1 MRLKTYITFWKKKM
15 KFISMKKK
23 NAIIPLI
30 WVPIYLSIVP
40 MQLSNY
46 VLCIGSDGH
55 VEFEIGADGRC
66 TDLHGLYF
74 EIAADGRCTDLHGL
88 YTEHME
94 VVIAAAA
101 SEEDH
106 CGSCIDLAIFASIDL
121 ESYLVPIKN
130 ASIQSHVFVVAP
142 TTDQT
147 LASTILTHP
156 SRLNTPSVVDPTLIS
171 LRTTTL
177 LI

>member
-1 MRLKTYITFWKKKM
+1 M
-15 KFISMKKK
+15 KFISLKKK
-23 NAIIPLI
+23 SAIIPLI
-30 WVPIYLSIVP
+30 WLLIYLSIVP

-55 VEFEIGADGRC
+55 VEFEIATDGRC
-66 TDLHGLYF
+66 TDLYGLSK
-74 EIAADGRCTDLHGL
+74 
-88 YTEHME
+88 EHTE
-94 VVIAAAA
+94 VVIAGAA

-121 ESYLVPIKN
+121 ESYLVPLEN
-130 ASIQSHVFVVAP
+130 ASIHPPVFVVALM
-142 TTDQT
+142 TDQPC
-147 LASTILTHP
+147 ASTILTYP
-156 SRLNTPSVVDPTLIS
+156 SHLNTPSVVDPTLIS

>member
-1 MRLKTYITFWKKKM
+1 MEFISAKKK
-15 KFISMKKK
+15 I
-23 NAIIPLI
+23 AIIPLI
-30 WVPIYLSIVP
+30 WLLIYLSIVP

-55 VEFEIGADGRC
+55 VEFEIATDGRC
-66 TDLHGLYF
+66 TDLHGLSK
-74 EIAADGRCTDLHGL
+74 
-88 YTEHME
+88 EHTE

-106 CGSCIDLAIFASIDL
+106 CGSCIDLAIFASIDI
-121 ESYLVPIKN
+121 ESYLVPVEN
-130 ASIQSHVFVVAP
+130 ASIQSPVFVVAP

-147 LASTILTHP
+147 FASTILTYP
-156 SRLNTPSVVDPTLIS
+156 SRLNTPSVVDSTLIS

>member
-1 MRLKTYITFWKKKM
+1 M

-30 WVPIYLSIVP
+30 WVLIYLSIVP

-55 VEFEIGADGRC
+55 VE
-66 TDLHGLYF
+66 F